1 MKYINKKLT
10 IEKINLQKIANKF
23 GTPFYSYSYS
33 KLKENINFLKIWANE
48 EIYLSRI
55 SFFILYVIF
64 SGLSFPLLPSILTI
78 AAGALFGI
86 VEGVIIVSFA
96 STIGACI
103 CFLLSRYLLKDFIN
117 IKFEKTKLL
126 IDNKFSK
133 NGIYYLLSL
142 RLIPT
147 ISFVLINLIMGVL
160 PISLYRFYYISQIGM
175 LPATVIY
182 VNAGS
187 EISKVNTINDV
198 MSFSL
203 ILSLL
208 LLATLPFLTKLTINY
223 FIKLKNL

>member
-1 MKYINKKLT
+1 MKRPTLLIFILISTFLLSYIYLQE
-10 IEKINLQKIANKF
+10 IFNLD
-23 GTPFYSYSYS
+23 

-48 EIYLSRI
+48 DIYVSRI

-78 AAGALFGI
+78 AAGTLFGI

-96 STIGACI
+96 SSIGACI
-103 CFLLSRYLLKDFIN
+103 CFLLSRYFLKDFIN

-126 IDNKFSK
+126 IDDKFSK

-160 PISLYRFYYISQIGM
+160 PITLYRFYYISQIGM
-175 LPATVIY
+175 LPATFIY

-208 LLATLPFLTKLTINY
+208 LLATLPLLMKFTINY

>member
-1 MKYINKKLT
+1 MKRPTLLILILISTFLLSYIYLQE
-10 IEKINLQKIANKF
+10 IFNLD
-23 GTPFYSYSYS
+23 

-55 SFFILYVIF
+55 SFFILYIIF

-187 EISKVNTINDV
+187 EISKVSNINDV

-203 ILSLL
+203 IVSLL
-208 LLATLPFLTKLTINY
+208 LLATLPLLMKITINY

>member
-1 MKYINKKLT
+1 MKRPTLLIFILISTFLLSYIYLQE
-10 IEKINLQKIANKF
+10 IFNLDE
-23 GTPFYSYSYS
+23 
-33 KLKENINFLKIWANE
+33 LKENINFLKIWANE
-48 EIYLSRI
+48 KIYLSRI

-117 IKFEKTKLL
+117 IKFEKTKIL

-208 LLATLPFLTKLTINY
+208 LLATLPLLMKFTINY